1 MRDRLA
7 ARLWYGDDLLAGVA
21 RALLWPAERLF
32 AALGASVGARKARA
46 AGHTAVPTVS
56 VGNLTVGGTG
66 KTPMAAWFAA
76 RLLARGFS
84 PAVLLRGYG
93 DDEPLVHA
101 RLNPGVPVLVDAR
114 RQRSG
119 KRALAQGATALV
131 LDDAFQHRQMPRDI
145 DVVLVSA
152 DAWDGRA
159 RLLPAGPFRE
169 PLSALRRAH
178 LVVVT
183 RKAVPALRA
192 REVADA
198 VGNVAGRVPVAV
210 AHLAPDHL
218 VSWSGGRTESLAT
231 LVGQRI
237 VAVCGIGAPDAFVA
251 QLQDAGAVVEAMTFS
266 DHHAFNASD
275 VRAVV
280 ARAADAER
288 VVCTLKDAVKMGG
301 IWPPDGPGLWY
312 LSQTVIWE
320 AGGRGVEA
328 LLDRLVP
335 LKALITPAT
344 SGPKTES
351 NA

>member
-7 ARLWYGDDLLAGVA
+7 ARVWHGDDLLAGAA
-21 RALLWPAERLF
+21 RALLWPAEQLF

-76 RLLARGFS
+76 RLRARGFS

-93 DDEPLVHA
+93 EDEPLVHA
-101 RLNPGVPVLVDAR
+101 CLNPGVPVLVDHR
-114 RQRSG
+114 RRRSG

-131 LDDAFQHRQMPRDI
+131 LDDGFQHRQMPRDI

-183 RKAVPALRA
+183 RKAVSAARAL
-192 REVADA
+192 EVADA
-198 VGNVAGRVPVAV
+198 VAIAAGRVPVAV

-218 VSWSGGRTESLAT
+218 VPWNGDRTEKLAT
-231 LVGQRI
+231 LRGQRI
-237 VAVCGIGAPDAFVA
+237 VAVCGIGAPDAFLA
-251 QLQDAGAVVEAMTFS
+251 QVREAGAVVEAMTFP
-266 DHHAFNASD
+266 DHHTFNALD
-275 VRAVV
+275 ARAIV
-280 ARAADAER
+280 ARLADAER
-288 VVCTLKDAVKMGG
+288 VVCTLKDAVKLGP
-301 IWPPDGPGLWY
+301 IWPPDVPGLWY

>member
-7 ARLWYGDDLLAGVA
+7 ARVWHGDDALAVMA

-32 AALGASVGARKARA
+32 AALSASSGARKARR
-46 AGHTAVPTVS
+46 AGHTAVPTVA
-56 VGNLTVGGTG
+56 VGNLSVGGTG
-66 KTPMAAWFAA
+66 KTPVAAWFAS
-76 RLLARGFS
+76 RLGALGFS

-101 RLNPGVPVLVDAR
+101 RLNPGVPVLVDPR
-114 RQRSG
+114 RRRSG

-152 DAWDGRA
+152 DAWDGRV

-178 LVVVT
+178 VVLVT
-183 RKAVPALRA
+183 RKAVSAARA

-198 VGNVAGRVPVAV
+198 VAAAAGRVPVAV
-210 AHLAPDHL
+210 AYLAPDQL
-218 VSWSGGRTESLAT
+218 VPWSGGPAGAVAGLR
-231 LVGQRI
+231 GQRVI
-237 VAVCGIGAPDAFVA
+237 AVSGIGAPGAFLA
-251 QLQDAGAVVEAMTFS
+251 QLRATGADVLAVTFG
-266 DHHAFNASD
+266 DHHVYTAAD

-280 ARAADAER
+280 VRSEQADR
-288 VVCTLKDAVKMGG
+288 VVCTLKDAVKLGPL
-301 IWPPDGPGLWY
+301 WPPDAPSLWY
-312 LSQTVIWE
+312 LSQAVIWE
-320 AGGRGVEA
+320 AGREGVEA

-335 LKALITPAT
+335 PKALITPAS

-351 NA
+351 NG

>member
-183 RKAVPALRA
+183 RKAVSAVRA
-192 REVADA
+192 RDVAAA
-198 VGNVAGRVPVAV
+198 VANAAGRVPVAV
-210 AHLAPDHL
+210 VNLAPAQVVQRSD
-218 VSWSGGRTESLAT
+218 GQAEPLAT
-231 LVGQRI
+231 LRGQRI
-237 VAVCGIGAPDAFVA
+237 VAVCGISAPDAFLA
-251 QLQDAGAVVEAMTFS
+251 QLRDAGAVVEAMTFP
-266 DHHAFNASD
+266 DHHAFDASD

-280 ARAADAER
+280 ARLADATR
-288 VVCTLKDAVKMGG
+288 VVCTLKDAVKLERV
-301 IWPPDGPGLWY
+301 WPPNVPGLWY
-312 LSQTVIWE
+312 LSQTVIW
-320 AGGRGVEA
+320 GGGGGGVEA

-335 LKALITPAT
+335 LKALITPAST
-344 SGPKTES
+344 GPKTES